1 MTLVILDVVVDT
13 VGLGV
18 AVAAWVDGVGL
29 DVTVAALVDDVG
41 LDVTVAALVDD
52 VGLDVAALVDAVG
65 LAPLTGEVALVEQ
78 ATIPGKIN
86 SIKIH

>member
-18 AVAAWVDGVGL
+18 AVAAWVD
-29 DVTVAALVDDVG
+29 DVG
-41 LDVTVAALVDD
+41 LDVTVAAL
-52 VGLDVAALVDAVG
+52 LDAVG
-65 LAPLTGEVALVEQ
+65 LVPLTGEVALVEQ